1 MTGKRKIAVTFVAL
15 LALGAFVAPALA
27 GGTPGGAAP
36 GVLTLPDG
44 STLVIRIGNPVVRAR
59 GNRLAL
65 AVRAT
70 ALLHGRMRIAGRA
83 LRRDKRVWIE
93 RRDPLAGWIA
103 VASAAVAADGGFVAL
118 WRPDRVG
125 PLALRAVAVAPPA
138 GAVTADPAADP
149 SAPQVSLTVY
159 KAGIAS
165 WYGPTAKN
173 ETTACGIPLTRWTL
187 GVAHRTLPCGTPVAL
202 YYKGHTVVVPVID
215 RGPYMTGRTWDL
227 TRATHDALGATDGLI
242 SVGALPLTP
251 TPAPAPS
258 PSPAPAAPSGGAGG

>member
-1 MTGKRKIAVTFVAL
+1 MTGQRKIAVTLVAL
-15 LALGAFVAPALA
+15 LALGASVAPALA

-44 STLVIRIGNPVVRAR
+44 SALVVRLGNPVVRAR
-59 GNRLAL
+59 GHRMLL

-70 ALLHGRMRIAGRA
+70 AFMRDRMRITGSAP
-83 LRRDKRVWIE
+83 RRVRTVWIE

-103 VASAAVAADGGFVAL
+103 VASATVAADGGFVAL

-125 PLALRAVAVAPPA
+125 PLALRAVTVAPPT

-149 SAPQVSLTVY
+149 GAPQVSATVY
-159 KAGIAS
+159 RPGIAS
-165 WYGPTAKN
+165 WYGPTGQN

-202 YYKGHTVVVPVID
+202 YYDGHTVVVPVID
-215 RGPYMTGRTWDL
+215 RGPYVAGRTWDL
-227 TRATHDALGATDGLI
+227 TQATHDALGATDGLI
-242 SVGALPLTP
+242 RVGALPLTP
-251 TPAPAPS
+251 APAAAPA
-258 PSPAPAAPSGGAGG
+258 PAPAAPSGGVGG